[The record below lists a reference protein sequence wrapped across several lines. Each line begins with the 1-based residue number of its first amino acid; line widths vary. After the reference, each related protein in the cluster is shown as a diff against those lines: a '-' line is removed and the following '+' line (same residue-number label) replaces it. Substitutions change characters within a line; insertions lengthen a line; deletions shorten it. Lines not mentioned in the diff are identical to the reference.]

1 MLVLE
6 NLEVRYGKI
15 RALRG
20 VSLTVPDR
28 AVVAV
33 LGPNGA
39 GKSSMLKAISGS
51 VRPYAGRILWNGTNI
66 SRLAPHK
73 ILRLGIAHV
82 PEGRAMIA
90 PLTVDENLQMGAYI
104 TPHSEIA
111 AMKDQMLELFP
122 PLKAR
127 LGTTAGSLSG
137 GEQQMLAIAR
147 GLMSK
152 PKLIAIDEP
161 SMGLAPAVAND
172 VLAALAAIVQTGTSV
187 LLVEQ
192 NAAIALRLAHDVVV
206 LGHGEVQAAGT
217 AEELGHDILAA
228 YVE

>member
-1 MLVLE
+1 MLILD

-15 RALRG
+15 RALRE
-20 VSLTVPDR
+20 VSLTVPP
-28 AVVAV
+28 ATTVAV

-39 GKSSMLKAISGS
+39 GKSSMLKAITGITRAYSGT
-51 VRPYAGRILWNGTNI
+51 VTWEGRDIT
-66 SRLAPHK
+66 RLPAHK
-73 ILRLGIAHV
+73 ILRRGIAHV

-90 PLTVDENLQMGAYI
+90 SLTVEDNLLMGGYAVSQ
-104 TPHSEIA
+104 SEIPA
-111 AMKDQMLELFP
+111 LKDQMLTLFP
-122 PLKAR
+122 SLKRR
-127 LGTTAGSLSG
+127 LHTNAGRLSG

-172 VLAALAAIVQTGTSV
+172 VLEALFRVTGTGTSV

-192 NAAIALRLAHDVVV
+192 NASLAMQLAETVVV
-206 LGHGEVQAAGT
+206 IGHGEIQAAGR
-217 AEELGHDILAA
+217 ASELGEDALAA
-228 YVE
+228 YVQ

>member
-20 VSLTVPDR
+20 VSLTVPDH

-33 LGPNGA
+33 LGPTGA
-39 GKSSMLKAISGS
+39 GKSSMLKAISGT
-51 VRPYAGRILWNGTNI
+51 VRPFAGRILWNGTDI
-66 SRLAPHK
+66 SRMAPHK

-90 PLTVDENLQMGAYI
+90 PLTVEENLQMGAYI
-104 TPHSEIA
+104 TPRSEIDD
-111 AMKDQMLELFP
+111 MQDRMLELFP

-127 LGTTAGSLSG
+127 LSTTAGSLSG

-192 NAAIALRLAHDVVV
+192 NAALALRLAHDVVV
-206 LGHGEVQAAGT
+206 IGHGEVQAAGT
-217 AEELGHDILAA
+217 SEELGHDILAA